1 MRILIEI
8 DALMALL
15 AANRLMNRGAVAAPS
30 CGRQPAEQIHTA
42 TPSREAVTAN
52 EHLLSPLRGYVG
64 VQFRVW
70 GITPAAWC

>member
-30 CGRQPAEQIHTA
+30 CGRQPAEQIHT
-42 TPSREAVTAN
+42 TPANRDAVTAN
-52 EHLLSPLRGYVG
+52 EHLRSPLRGYVG
-64 VQFRVW
+64 VHFRVC
-70 GITPAAWC
+70 GLTPAARC